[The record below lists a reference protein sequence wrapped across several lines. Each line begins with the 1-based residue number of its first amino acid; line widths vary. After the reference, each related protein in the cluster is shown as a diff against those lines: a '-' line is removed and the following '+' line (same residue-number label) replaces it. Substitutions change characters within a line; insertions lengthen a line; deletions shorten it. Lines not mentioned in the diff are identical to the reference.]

1 MSRHD
6 ITVKETGG
14 RNSLPTDRWV
24 VALGTP
30 PTIKAGEPCKQ
41 NAAGDENVILLV
53 DADFT
58 VDTDNPMA
66 GIAVIDSNEVAA
78 AAGYVDCYV
87 PLPDIKWEIKAK
99 TAANADTQAEIDAL
113 IGCYEIIDLTSSVF
127 TMDTTGTQVVTGA
140 FLTVGGDP
148 NRSTI
153 WFRIRPA
160 ACAFG
165 RAKIT

>member
-1 MSRHD
+1 MRAD
-6 ITVKETGG
+6 ISVKETGG
-14 RNSLPTDRWV
+14 RNSLPTDRWLTAAGQI
-24 VALGTP
+24 AL
-30 PTIKAGEPCKQ
+30 IKAGEPAKQ
-41 NAAGDENVILLV
+41 NAAGGEAIILLE
-53 DADFT
+53 DADMT
-58 VDTDNPMA
+58 IDTDNPMA
-66 GIAVIDSNEVAA
+66 GIAAIDSSDTVA

-99 TAANADTQAEIDAL
+99 SAAAADTQAEIDAL
-113 IGCYEIIDLTSSVF
+113 VGCYEIIDLTGGVF
-127 TMDTTGTQVVTGA
+127 TMDTTGLQVVAGA